1 MAKAD
6 VDLVQEGSSVPQAQ
20 IPKID
25 PLRAPGTSEVQRILD
40 RVGIRLY
47 QVVSGCMVKSA
58 KPVTWS
64 VYVVRGKLTWLGSV
78 QAASEADALR
88 KAADKFSIRKSEAWR
103 LTVQRE

>member
-1 MAKAD
+1 
-6 VDLVQEGSSVPQAQ
+6 
-20 IPKID
+20 
-25 PLRAPGTSEVQRILD
+25 
-40 RVGIRLY
+40 
-47 QVVSGCMVKSA
+47 MVKSA